1 MSADS
6 DIWSNADACLAKG
19 ADLWF
24 PESSLEMTFV
34 AANFPSPNKVY
45 HLGIDQFSK
54 TDGRI
59 VYSDN
64 SQGTGVPFFSG
75 ISSF

>member
-1 MSADS
+1 MSTDS
-6 DIWSNADACLAKG
+6 DIRSSADACVAKG

-24 PESSLEMTFV
+24 PETSLEMSFV
-34 AANFPSPNKVY
+34 VANFPSPNNVY

-54 TDGRI
+54 LDGRI

-64 SQGTGVPFFSG
+64 SVGTGVPFYSG
-75 ISSF
+75 N